1 MVNLML
7 FNCIIT
13 VLLSKKDTLR
23 GTLGEIRK
31 AVIAMK
37 NYDSSNN
44 QPQTLLILI

>member
-13 VLLSKKDTLR
+13 VLLSKNNDFKRTM
-23 GTLGEIRK
+23 GEIRK
-31 AVIAMK
+31 AVITMK

-44 QPQTLLILI
+44 RP